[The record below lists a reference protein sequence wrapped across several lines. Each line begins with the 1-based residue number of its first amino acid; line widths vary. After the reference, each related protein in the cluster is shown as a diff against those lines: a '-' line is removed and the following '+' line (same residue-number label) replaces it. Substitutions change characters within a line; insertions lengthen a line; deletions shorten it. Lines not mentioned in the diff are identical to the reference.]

1 MPPKKK
7 AKDKKKRVE
16 DDPLQQAEE
25 LLREDGTSVE
35 QSEETPIRENPF
47 GEEANVA
54 EMDEYLEGISD
65 KSEKAKAAL

>member
-1 MPPKKK
+1 M
-7 AKDKKKRVE
+7 
-16 DDPLQQAEE
+16 
-25 LLREDGTSVE
+25 E
-35 QSEETPIRENPF
+35 QSEETPSRENPF